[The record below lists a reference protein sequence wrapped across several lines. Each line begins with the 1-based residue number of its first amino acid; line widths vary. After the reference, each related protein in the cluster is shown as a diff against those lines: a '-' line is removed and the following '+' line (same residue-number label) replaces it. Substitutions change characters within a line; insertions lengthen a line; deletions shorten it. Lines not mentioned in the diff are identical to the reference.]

1 MATVTV
7 SPVAPVSSAVA
18 EVVDMIG
25 GRPAVELQE
34 TLFNIGHETCVAES
48 LMAKGEQARAILDS
62 NLYDLMK
69 DLPYPQFIRVRDFYK
84 AGVMDL
90 GKSEDAAQKTWER
103 SVNRCRA
110 TFNFTPPKSE
120 SKNAERMAKK
130 RQEAIDKLAKFGDE
144 ELAEQKAELLAK
156 GDNKSLR
163 EVASINKEIE
173 RRNQGEVDKE
183 KAHRKMMVDIIIKRA
198 RELGKAATA
207 DADALLTAALL
218 ALG

>member
-18 EVVDMIG
+18 EVVEMIG

-34 TLFNIGHETCVAES
+34 TLFDIGRQTCDAEL

-62 NLYDLMK
+62 NLYDHMK
-69 DLPYPQFIRVRDFYK
+69 DLPYPEFVRVRDFFK

-144 ELAEQKAELLAK
+144 ELAEQKAELLSK

-183 KAHRKMMVDIIIKRA
+183 KAHRKMMVDTIIKRA
-198 RELGKAATA
+198 RELGKAGTA
-207 DADALLTAALL
+207 DADALLVAALL